1 MKIKGLNDTQCKI
14 LTDYMIKY
22 FGDGPDGEEFSEI
35 KKFDDVV
42 EFIMCSGSHTEKL
55 DSNYLTTTYFVKV
68 KDLKFCIDYS
78 QYRKDGGLCDGDWGT
93 EIYVLKSKKKP
104 VKKSVKK

>member
-1 MKIKGLNDTQCKI
+1 MKIKGLDDAQCKI

-42 EFIMCSGSHTEKL
+42 DFIMCSGETKEKL
-55 DSNYLTTTYFVKV
+55 DTYYLTTTYYVKA

-78 QYRKDGGLCDGDWGT
+78 QYRKDGGLCDGDWGK
-93 EIYVLKSKKKP
+93 EIYVVKSKNKT
-104 VKKSVKK
+104 VKK